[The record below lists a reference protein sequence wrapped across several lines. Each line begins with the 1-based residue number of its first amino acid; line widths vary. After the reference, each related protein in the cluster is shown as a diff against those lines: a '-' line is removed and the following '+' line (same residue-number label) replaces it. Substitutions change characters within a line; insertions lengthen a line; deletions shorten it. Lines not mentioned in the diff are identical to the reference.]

1 MDERA
6 ATDRADAYGAAIL
19 ELARAE
25 GETER
30 VERELFTIARTFAT
44 SHELRDTLT
53 NPQVPAE
60 RKQGILDDL
69 IGGHAST
76 LTAGLVS
83 FIVGQGRSSE
93 LPEIVDAFVARAAA
107 SRAKV
112 VAEVRSAMPLEAP
125 VLERLTAALSRATGK
140 DVEIKVIV
148 DPEIVGGIVA
158 RVGDTVIDGSVASR
172 LAKFRETLRST

>member
-1 MDERA
+1 VD
-6 ATDRADAYGAAIL
+6 DRPTLHRIDAYGAAIL

-44 SHELRDTLT
+44 SHELRDALT
-53 NPQVPAE
+53 NPQMPTE

-76 LTAGLVS
+76 LTGGLVS

-93 LPEIVDAFVARAAA
+93 LPEIVDAFITRAAA
-107 SRAKV
+107 SRARA
-112 VAEVRSAMPLEAP
+112 VAEVRSAVPLDPA

-140 DVEIKVIV
+140 DLEVKAIV
-148 DPEIVGGIVA
+148 DPEVIGGVVA
-158 RVGDTVIDGSVASR
+158 RVGDIVIDGSVARR
-172 LAKFRETLRST
+172 LATLREALRSA